1 MISYLRSFTGDD
13 AEAQWAHG
21 MAARIEAHVNDQAPI
36 ARFAR
41 AFGMPPESIAEAAI
55 SSKVKIV
62 EG

>member
-1 MISYLRSFTGDD
+1 MISYLLSFTGDD

-21 MAARIEAHVNDQAPI
+21 MVARIEAHFNDQTPI

-41 AFGMPPESIAEAAI
+41 AFGMPPERIVEAAI

>member
-1 MISYLRSFTGDD
+1 MIGYLRSFTGDD

-41 AFGMPPESIAEAAI
+41 AFGMPPERIVEAAI
-55 SSKVKIV
+55 LSKVKIV